1 MIIKVHLAI
10 IINNFIVFE
19 NNGWFS
25 RFHLSNN
32 NYYVYCIM
40 KLYAKW
46 SNSTMNK
53 FVIMKHHKSQDSFS
67 I

>member
-19 NNGWFS
+19 NYGWFP

-32 NYYVYCIM
+32 NYYVHCIM
-40 KLYAKW
+40 KLSAKW
-46 SNSTMNK
+46 TNSLY
-53 FVIMKHHKSQDSFS
+53 FIF
-67 I
+67 